1 MRNSASPFWQVATV
15 ALIIIATRWLMR
27 AKGAQLPRTRNGTSV
42 YSIKW
47 QWRAVGLAGVIFS
60 IIVSI
65 ESWHDLHRPDWGMI
79 AISVVFVTIGLWM
92 ASGSVRTNRT
102 GITKKVLW
110 HSRSLRWNEITEV
123 LLRKKDIGAIELRA
137 GSRKLI
143 IESRFNA
150 FQHLLNEIKD
160 QTKLEPSGKVS

>member
-1 MRNSASPFWQVATV
+1 
-15 ALIIIATRWLMR
+15 
-27 AKGAQLPRTRNGTSV
+27 
-42 YSIKW
+42 
-47 QWRAVGLAGVIFS
+47 
-60 IIVSI
+60 
-65 ESWHDLHRPDWGMI
+65 
-79 AISVVFVTIGLWM
+79 M

-160 QTKLEPSGKVS
+160 QTKLEPSVR